1 MLSTLKQAVEFIC
14 EQTAQRYAPKIW
26 LNVPFT
32 LSNETPPQGGTENDV
47 FTHVEVKL
55 GGEMRKVVWDP
66 KAPSPLTTSTCILV
80 SDGFGNIIAT
90 TFDINHVK
98 NRGESA
104 ESDE

>member
-1 MLSTLKQAVEFIC
+1 MLSTIKQVVEFIC

-32 LSNETPPQGGTENDV
+32 LSNETENDV

-66 KAPSPLTTSTCILV
+66 KAPSPLTTPTCILV

-104 ESDE
+104 ESNE